1 LPKLEIDVG
10 FKFGEGEARKET
22 FVKVAGRTAVVTGG
36 GGGIG
41 GAIAVRLVEPG
52 ARVVVA
58 AATKAV
64 TSAGAVL
71 TPEAVAELVLEAV
84 DDERFLILPHPEV
97 LEMYRRKG
105 ADYEKWLSGMRRY
118 QAGLLAAR

>member
-1 LPKLEIDVG
+1 
-10 FKFGEGEARKET
+10 
-22 FVKVAGRTAVVTGG
+22 VVTGG